1 MNSSLILGESCL
13 ISLFIPTK
21 INQSR
26 NKGLKRLFHTL
37 FQSYSQYNDNKL
49 RLNIQTRFNSAR
61 YILTN
66 SIFTRSDEGGQRP
79 PKK

>member
-1 MNSSLILGESCL
+1 MNSSLIPGERCL

-21 INQSR
+21 INQS
-26 NKGLKRLFHTL
+26 H
-37 FQSYSQYNDNKL
+37 SQCNDNKL

-61 YILTN
+61 YIVTN